1 MKKIH
6 KLLMIVT
13 VIGFLFAC
21 SEEFLDV
28 KPKGSL
34 DVATLATEDGVDAL
48 LIGAYSLVDGTANM
62 GFGWESAS
70 SNWVF
75 ASVRGMTANKG
86 TDSGDQPDINPLQ
99 TFSEAA
105 TNPYINIKWRSVYEG
120 ISRTNSVIT
129 VAAQALADGTV
140 DQGTH
145 DLFVMQARTLRGWFH
160 FEAWRMWDGM
170 VPYVDETTD
179 QLTLTN
185 TVDIRPQIIADMEA
199 GQSLPIREIF
209 NASTSL
215 MRPVYGLGKSGK
227 WPAFMCQ

>member
-1 MKKIH
+1 MKNIH

-13 VIGFLFAC
+13 VVGFLFAC

-34 DVATLATEDGVDAL
+34 DVSTLATADGVDAL
-48 LIGAYSLVDGTANM
+48 LIGAYSLVDGTAGM

-75 ASVRGMTANKG
+75 ASIRGMTANKG

-105 TNPYINIKWRSVYEG
+105 TNPYINIKWRSAYEA

-129 VAAQALADGTV
+129 VAAQALGDGTI
-140 DQGTH
+140 DQATH
-145 DLFVMQARTLRGWFH
+145 DSFVAQARLLRGWFH
-160 FEAWRMWDGM
+160 FEAWRMWKM

-179 QLTLTN
+179 QTTLTN
-185 TVDIRPQIIADMEA
+185 TADIGPQIIADLEA
-199 GQSLPIREIF
+199 GQSLPADMGQVGRF
-209 NASTSL
+209 NRSVADV
-215 MRPVYGLGKSGK
+215 MVIN
-227 WPAFMCQ
+227 